1 MKYSER
7 SQDIH
12 KNDREI
18 WQKFKNSWDRFQYA
32 NALNQLQNEQFD
44 TKKIVAETINNITT
58 KIVSVEETIKPQDKP
73 DIIKVSTDPPI
84 NIKTGDVWFQITG
97 GEIAKA
103 YTFDEVTAL
112 NKTFAD
118 IDKLGLTWAQADE
131 GFTKIAIISLL

>member
-18 WQKFKNSWDRFQYA
+18 WQKFKNSWDRFQYS
-32 NALNQLQNEQFD
+32 NALNQLQNAQF
-44 TKKIVAETINNITT
+44 ETINSITT
-58 KIVSVEETIKPQDKP
+58 KIVAVEETVKPQDKP
-73 DIIKVSTDPPI
+73 DIIKVSTEPPAD
-84 NIKTGDVWFQITG
+84 IKTGDVWFQVTG
-97 GEIAKA
+97 GEIAQA

-112 NKTFAD
+112 SKTFAD

-131 GFTKIAIISLL
+131 GGW

>member
-58 KIVSVEETIKPQDKP
+58 KIVSVEETIKPQDEP

-131 GFTKIAIISLL
+131 GGW

>member
-58 KIVSVEETIKPQDKP
+58 KIVSVEETIKPQDNP

-131 GFTKIAIISLL
+131 GGW

>member
-58 KIVSVEETIKPQDKP
+58 KIVSVEETIKPRDKS

-131 GFTKIAIISLL
+131 GGW

>member
-58 KIVSVEETIKPQDKP
+58 KIVSVEETIKPQDKL

-118 IDKLGLTWAQADE
+118 IDKLGSTWAQADE
-131 GFTKIAIISLL
+131 GGW

>member
-58 KIVSVEETIKPQDKP
+58 KIVSVEETIKPQDNP

-103 YTFDEVTAL
+103 YTFDKVTAL

-131 GFTKIAIISLL
+131 GGW

>member
-131 GFTKIAIISLL
+131 RDW

>member
-112 NKTFAD
+112 NKTFVD

-131 GFTKIAIISLL
+131 GGW

>member
-58 KIVSVEETIKPQDKP
+58 KIVSVEETIKLQDKP

-131 GFTKIAIISLL
+131 GSW

>member
-18 WQKFKNSWDRFQYA
+18 WQKFKNSWDCFQYA

-97 GEIAKA
+97 GDKA

-131 GFTKIAIISLL
+131 GGW

>member
-84 NIKTGDVWFQITG
+84 NIKTGDVWFQIIG

-131 GFTKIAIISLL
+131 GGW

>member
-58 KIVSVEETIKPQDKP
+58 KIVSVEETIKAQDKP

-131 GFTKIAIISLL
+131 GGW

>member
-97 GEIAKA
+97 
-103 YTFDEVTAL
+103 EVT
-112 NKTFAD
+112 
-118 IDKLGLTWAQADE
+118 
-131 GFTKIAIISLL
+131 

>member
-58 KIVSVEETIKPQDKP
+58 KIVSVEETIKPQDNP
-73 DIIKVSTDPPI
+73 YIIKVSTDPPI

-131 GFTKIAIISLL
+131 GGW